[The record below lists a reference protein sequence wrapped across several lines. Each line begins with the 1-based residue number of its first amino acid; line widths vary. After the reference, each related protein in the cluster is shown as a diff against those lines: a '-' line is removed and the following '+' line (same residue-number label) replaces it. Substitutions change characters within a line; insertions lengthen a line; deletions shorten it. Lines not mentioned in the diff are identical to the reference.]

1 MAAIE
6 STPEGQVPAES
17 LVPVEAKKPD
27 NQTGRVYL
35 LLGGMLAILAGL
47 YSGIYVSQAA
57 QLNRYH
63 EGFML
68 AICPVCEEGEL
79 YLEERRYRMLGIPRV
94 RRVVRCDTCRSVLRE
109 VGRQRWRYAVDGAE
123 NPELYDEINGQVLT
137 EDELLDIGYRGAPP
151 QYIEDDDL

>member
-1 MAAIE
+1 LEGTGEGGQASAEPPAAVKE
-6 STPEGQVPAES
+6 KGPGDQA
-17 LVPVEAKKPD
+17 
-27 NQTGRVYL
+27 GRIYL
-35 LLGGMLAILAGL
+35 LLGGALVVLTAL
-47 YSGIYVSQAA
+47 YSGLYVTQAA

-68 AICPVCEEGEL
+68 VICPVCEDGEL
-79 YLEERRYRMLGIPRV
+79 YLEERRYRILGIPRV

-123 NPELYDEINGQVLT
+123 NPELYDDINGHVLT

-151 QYIEDDDL
+151 QYIEGDDL